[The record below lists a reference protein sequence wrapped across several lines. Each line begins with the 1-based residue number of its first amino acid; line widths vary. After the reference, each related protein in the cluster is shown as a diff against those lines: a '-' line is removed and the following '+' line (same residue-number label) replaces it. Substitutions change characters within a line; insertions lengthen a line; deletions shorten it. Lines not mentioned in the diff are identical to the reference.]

1 MIRKLVFTILLCGLP
16 ALSAAQMLKLGAPA
30 AELETPYKTE
40 HAWALGEIVADINE
54 MARYPTPP
62 RKVRVAGAPGASKQ
76 APAPPFTDTIVPW
89 HPELLSAYAAT
100 QFAGG
105 AAQLIENEPADQHP
119 ALLMLSADDILKANA
134 VVSASLK
141 REMRNP
147 RAHESAALVV
157 GAFALR
163 ESAGGLSDT
172 RWALNRMTA
181 HLAIAQALR
190 DGQSPA
196 SIDGQLATV
205 TLLTLSN
212 RESTALRAL
221 DAIDVK
227 TTGAL
232 AWQRALRMRITEDW
246 RLLALPAAAT
256 RIEKLTYFR
265 ARRHTLR
272 GIRAGQE
279 LTDLR
284 EPTAVEFARLVQSR
298 PFGVEDGQQFV
309 LDGLAAEM
317 GELAF
322 VYKQLRQRDLPKDLP
337 AIIINVR
344 AGRLLSGGEPQVIP
358 WGAWAEFGQ
367 RHIGQSIDKIDR
379 LHRHLLATPERG
391 DELKAALDALLS
403 HLTLY
408 PVASVARTKG
418 QKGTEADLRYINQA
432 VDVAVRSPE
441 LVTLDYWKFIQQ
453 GVNYEPVKRGMPQM
467 RTWFGPLSAD
477 MPYDAAMRA
486 ESLIGYLKPPAIDA
500 LIDEAPHDIGMLSR
514 IAQRY
519 GRLRPVMDKIRT
531 VVEPRID
538 FDMWVIDWAINTA
551 RDWDD
556 RLALRRKACALAIG
570 QCIALASDLTEVDE
584 AAAVVE
590 YEKLFRNP
598 ALDQISM
605 ANASGWLVEYYER
618 TGQLVK
624 AMDLAQRSAAVY
636 SGRGLATLAH
646 LLERRARIAEAEE
659 VFMAMSSRYPDLLS
673 TLAGFLYRQAVTGK
687 NAAYMARWKSIEKA
701 LFPNGLQPMAT
712 VMTTKP
718 ENGVFVEEDS
728 ASSRRVRLQAGDI
741 IVGVDGWKVE
751 NKQQYDA
758 AIALLPPHAKHKLTA
773 WRGILFTVDLYA
785 NNGMTLKTHPLKGWI
800 E

>member
-1 MIRKLVFTILLCGLP
+1 MIRTLAVTMLLFGLP
-16 ALSAAQMLKLGAPA
+16 GVSAAQFPKLGAPPA
-30 AELETPYKTE
+30 ALETSYKSE
-40 HAWALGEIVADINE
+40 QAWALGEITSDINE
-54 MARYPTPP
+54 IARY
-62 RKVRVAGAPGASKQ
+62 RAKVA
-76 APAPPFTDTIVPW
+76 APAVGPDTIALW
-89 HPELLSAYAAT
+89 HPELLTAYAAM
-100 QFAGG
+100 QLGG
-105 AAQLIENEPADQHP
+105 GTRTISDTEPADQHE
-119 ALLMLSADDILKANA
+119 ALLALSADAILKANA

-147 RAHESAALVV
+147 RAHEAAALVV

-181 HLAIAQALR
+181 HLAIAHALR
-190 DGQSPA
+190 NGQSHA
-196 SIDGQLATV
+196 SIDGQLANV

-212 RESTALRAL
+212 RERTAIRAL
-221 DAIDVK
+221 DAIELK
-227 TTGAL
+227 TIGAL
-232 AWQRALRMRITEDW
+232 AWQRALRMRVTEDW
-246 RLLALPAAAT
+246 RPLTMPFAAT
-256 RIEKLTYFR
+256 RIEKLAYFR
-265 ARRHTLR
+265 ARRHTVR
-272 GIRAGQE
+272 AIRAGQE

-284 EPTAVEFARLVQSR
+284 ELPAVEFARIVQSQ

-309 LDGLAAEM
+309 LDGLAAEI

-337 AIIINVR
+337 AIIVNVR
-344 AGRLLSGGEPQVIP
+344 AGRLLSSGEPQVIP
-358 WGAWAEFGQ
+358 WGAWAEFAQ
-367 RHIGQSIDKIDR
+367 RHIGQSITRVDR
-379 LHRHLLATPERG
+379 LNRHLLGLPERA
-391 DELKAALDALLS
+391 DELKAILDASLS

-418 QKGTEADLRYINQA
+418 KRGTEADLRYINQA

-441 LVTLDYWKFIQQ
+441 LVTLDFWKFIQQ

-467 RTWFGPLSAD
+467 RTWFAPLSAD
-477 MPYDAAMRA
+477 VPYDAAMRT

-500 LIDEAPHDIGMLSR
+500 LIDEAPYDVGMMSR

-519 GRLRPVMDKIRT
+519 RGLRPVLDKIRT

-556 RLALRRKACALAIG
+556 RLALRRKACALAVG
-570 QCIALASDLTEVDE
+570 QCLALAADLTDVDE
-584 AAAVVE
+584 AAAAAE
-590 YEKLFRNP
+590 YEKVFRNP
-598 ALDQISM
+598 ALDQVSM

-646 LLERRARIAEAEE
+646 LLERRVRIAEADE
-659 VFMAMSSRYPDLLS
+659 VFTAMSARYPDLLAA
-673 TLAGFLYRQAVTGK
+673 LAGFLYRQAVTGK
-687 NAAYMARWKSIEKA
+687 NPAYLARWKSIEKA

-712 VMTTKP
+712 VMTQKP

-751 NKQQYDA
+751 SKEQYDA
-758 AIALLPPHAKHKLTA
+758 VIALLPPHTKHKLTA

-785 NNGMTLKTHPLKGWI
+785 SNGMTLKTHPLKGWI

>member
-1 MIRKLVFTILLCGLP
+1 MIRQLALAAVLCGLP
-16 ALSAAQMLKLGAPA
+16 SLSAAQILGAPA
-30 AELETPYKTE
+30 APLETPYQSE
-40 HAWALGEIVADINE
+40 HAWALREITADINE
-54 MARYPTPP
+54 IARY
-62 RKVRVAGAPGASKQ
+62 RAKVAAPSIAI
-76 APAPPFTDTIVPW
+76 DTIVPW
-89 HPELLSAYAAT
+89 HPELLTAYAAA
-100 QFAGG
+100 QLAGG
-105 AAQLIENEPADQHP
+105 TARDSGNEPPDQHDK
-119 ALLMLSADDILKANA
+119 LLDLTPDSILKANA
-134 VVSASLK
+134 VISAALK

-147 RAHESAALVV
+147 RAHEAAALLLS
-157 GAFALR
+157 AFALR

-181 HLAIAQALR
+181 HLAVAQALR
-190 DGQSPA
+190 GTATAA
-196 SIDGQLATV
+196 SIDGQIAGVALLA
-205 TLLTLSN
+205 LSN
-212 RESTALRAL
+212 RERSAIAAL
-221 DAIDVK
+221 DALTMK
-227 TTGAL
+227 TPAAE
-232 AWQRALRMRITEDW
+232 AWQRALRMRVTEDW
-246 RLLALPAAAT
+246 RVLALPFAAT
-256 RIEKLTYFR
+256 RLEKLTYFR
-265 ARRHTLR
+265 ARRYTLR
-272 GIRAGQE
+272 GIRGGQE

-284 EPTAVEFARLVQSR
+284 EPPAVDFARVLQSR
-298 PFGVEDGQQFV
+298 SFGVEDGQQFV
-309 LDGLAAEM
+309 INGLGAEVS
-317 GELAF
+317 ELAY
-322 VYKQLRQRDLPKDLP
+322 VYKQMHQRELPEALP
-337 AIIINVR
+337 ATIINVR
-344 AGRLLSGGEPQVIP
+344 AGRLLAAGDPQVIP
-358 WGAWAEFGQ
+358 WGAWAEFAQ

-379 LHRHLLATPERG
+379 LYRHQLGMPDRA
-391 DELKAALDALLS
+391 DELKAALGATLR

-408 PVASVARTKG
+408 PVASVAWTKG
-418 QKGTEADLRYINQA
+418 KKGTEADLRYLNEA

-441 LVTLDYWKFIQQ
+441 LVTFDYWKFMQQ
-453 GVNYEPVKRGMPQM
+453 GVRYEPVKRGMPAM
-467 RTWFGPLSAD
+467 NTWFTPLSAD
-477 MPYDAAMRA
+477 VPYDAAMRT
-486 ESLIGYLKPPAIDA
+486 ESLIAYLKPPAIDA
-500 LIDEAPHDIGMLSR
+500 LMDEAPYDIGMLSR

-519 GRLRPVMDKIRT
+519 GRLRPVMLKIRGL
-531 VVEPRID
+531 VEPRID

-570 QCIALASDLTEVDE
+570 QCLALADDLADVDE
-584 AAAVVE
+584 AAAVAE
-590 YEKLFRNP
+590 YEKAFRNP

-605 ANASGWLVEYYER
+605 SNASGWLVEYYER

-659 VFMAMSSRYPDLLS
+659 VFMAMSARYPDSLA

-687 NAAYMARWKSIEKA
+687 NAAYLARWTAIEKG

-712 VMTTKP
+712 VMSQKP

-758 AIALLPPHAKHKLTA
+758 AIALLPPHTKHKLTA